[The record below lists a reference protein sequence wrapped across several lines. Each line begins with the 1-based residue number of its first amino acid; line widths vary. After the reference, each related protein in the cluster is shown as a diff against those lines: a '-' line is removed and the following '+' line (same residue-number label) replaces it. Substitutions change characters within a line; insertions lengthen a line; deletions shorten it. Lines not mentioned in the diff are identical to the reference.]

1 MNTNTSRLVTSA
13 EDRIKSLECQLA
25 DALAEM
31 TQAVVLQ
38 KDTEW
43 RLRLLLEVVRNLPM
57 GVVIMDE
64 DFVVT
69 SVNDAYCQISGLPE
83 SQIIGTRP
91 PFENLMSNDPEMY
104 QKIWSALL
112 SEYKWEGELW
122 GQRGE
127 EKIAF
132 NIAITAIVD
141 AHEKPSQFA
150 AIVSDITQRKQD
162 EERILR
168 QANFDNLTGLPNRAL
183 FIDRLGQSLLT
194 MSRARHKLGLMFID
208 LDGFKLVNDTLGHDK
223 GDDLLREAAVRIS
236 SCTRNGDT
244 VARLGGDEFTVIM
257 PNLHD
262 AKDAPLVAQRILD
275 ALAKPFD
282 LDGTESFVS
291 GSIGITI
298 FPGDASD
305 ANNLLKN
312 ADAAMY
318 RAKDLG
324 KANLQ
329 FYTSDLNEEVAE
341 RLSIKNGLVKALERD
356 EFKVFYQPKVTLS
369 TGHIDS
375 VEALIRWDN
384 PDLGMVSPALFIP
397 VLEETGMVVE
407 VGEWV
412 IREACKQHRAWI
424 EAGLPPIRI
433 AVNLSARQLRE
444 ISFVSVL
451 QKVLYETGVG
461 PEGLEIEVTESM
473 IMSDT
478 DSAIAALTE
487 LHGLGI
493 RVAMDDFGTGY
504 SSLSYLR
511 KFPIDTIKIDGS
523 FVADISTSAD
533 DAEIVRTIISM
544 GQTLNKTI
552 VAKGVETDEQ
562 LQLLRS
568 FKCDQIQGYLF
579 SRPVPGTPSRGQYL
593 EHHHAV

>member
-1 MNTNTSRLVTSA
+1 
-13 EDRIKSLECQLA
+13 
-25 DALAEM
+25 
-31 TQAVVLQ
+31 
-38 KDTEW
+38 
-43 RLRLLLEVVRNLPM
+43 
-57 GVVIMDE
+57 
-64 DFVVT
+64 
-69 SVNDAYCQISGLPE
+69 
-83 SQIIGTRP
+83 
-91 PFENLMSNDPEMY
+91 MSSDPEMY

-112 SEYKWEGELW
+112 SEYKWEGALW

-141 AHEKPSQFA
+141 ANEKPSQYA

-168 QANFDNLTGLPNRAL
+168 QANFDSLTGLPNRAL

-282 LDGTESFVS
+282 LDGTESFIS
-291 GSIGITI
+291 GSIGITV

-324 KANLQ
+324 KANFQ
-329 FYTSDLNEEVAE
+329 FFTSDLNEEVAE
-341 RLSIKNGLVKALERD
+341 RLTIKNGLIKALERD

-369 TGHIDS
+369 TGQVDS
-375 VEALIRWDN
+375 VEALMRWDN
-384 PDLGMVSPALFIP
+384 PDLGMVSPARLSP
-397 VLEETGMVVE
+397 
-407 VGEWV
+407 
-412 IREACKQHRAWI
+412 CSKKQVWLSKSASGR
-424 EAGLPPIRI
+424 
-433 AVNLSARQLRE
+433 SARH
-444 ISFVSVL
+444 VSN
-451 QKVLYETGVG
+451 
-461 PEGLEIEVTESM
+461 
-473 IMSDT
+473 
-478 DSAIAALTE
+478 IA
-487 LHGLGI
+487 HGLTRG
-493 RVAMDDFGTGY
+493 
-504 SSLSYLR
+504 
-511 KFPIDTIKIDGS
+511 
-523 FVADISTSAD
+523 
-533 DAEIVRTIISM
+533 
-544 GQTLNKTI
+544 
-552 VAKGVETDEQ
+552 
-562 LQLLRS
+562 
-568 FKCDQIQGYLF
+568 C
-579 SRPVPGTPSRGQYL
+579 RPFALP
-593 EHHHAV
+593 

>member
-1 MNTNTSRLVTSA
+1 
-13 EDRIKSLECQLA
+13 
-25 DALAEM
+25 
-31 TQAVVLQ
+31 
-38 KDTEW
+38 
-43 RLRLLLEVVRNLPM
+43 
-57 GVVIMDE
+57 
-64 DFVVT
+64 
-69 SVNDAYCQISGLPE
+69 
-83 SQIIGTRP
+83 
-91 PFENLMSNDPEMY
+91 
-104 QKIWSALL
+104 
-112 SEYKWEGELW
+112 
-122 GQRGE
+122 
-127 EKIAF
+127 
-132 NIAITAIVD
+132 
-141 AHEKPSQFA
+141 
-150 AIVSDITQRKQD
+150 
-162 EERILR
+162 
-168 QANFDNLTGLPNRAL
+168 
-183 FIDRLGQSLLT
+183 

-282 LDGTESFVS
+282 LDGTESFIS

-324 KANLQ
+324 KANFQ
-329 FYTSDLNEEVAE
+329 FFTSDLNEEVAE
-341 RLSIKNGLVKALERD
+341 RLTIKNGLIKALERD

-369 TGHIDS
+369 TGQVDS
-375 VEALIRWDN
+375 VEALMRWDN
-384 PDLGMVSPALFIP
+384 PDLGMVSPARFIP

-407 VGEWV
+407 VGEWA
-412 IREACKQHRAWI
+412 IREACKQHRTWI
-424 EAGLPPIRI
+424 DAGLPPIRI

-451 QKVLYETGVG
+451 QKVLHEAGVG
-461 PEGLEIEVTESM
+461 PEGIEIEITESM

-487 LHGLGI
+487 LHGLGV

-552 VAKGVETDEQ
+552 VAEGVETEEQ
-562 LQLLRS
+562 LQLLRN
-568 FKCDQIQGYLF
+568 FKCDQVQGYLF
-579 SRPVPGTPSRGQYL
+579 SRPVPGNELTEFIR
-593 EHHHAV
+593 ETNR

>member
-1 MNTNTSRLVTSA
+1 
-13 EDRIKSLECQLA
+13 
-25 DALAEM
+25 
-31 TQAVVLQ
+31 
-38 KDTEW
+38 
-43 RLRLLLEVVRNLPM
+43 
-57 GVVIMDE
+57 
-64 DFVVT
+64 
-69 SVNDAYCQISGLPE
+69 
-83 SQIIGTRP
+83 
-91 PFENLMSNDPEMY
+91 
-104 QKIWSALL
+104 
-112 SEYKWEGELW
+112 
-122 GQRGE
+122 
-127 EKIAF
+127 
-132 NIAITAIVD
+132 
-141 AHEKPSQFA
+141 
-150 AIVSDITQRKQD
+150 
-162 EERILR
+162 
-168 QANFDNLTGLPNRAL
+168 
-183 FIDRLGQSLLT
+183 

-282 LDGTESFVS
+282 LDGTESFIS

-324 KANLQ
+324 KANFQ
-329 FYTSDLNEEVAE
+329 FFTSDLNEEVAE
-341 RLSIKNGLVKALERD
+341 RLTIKNGLIKALERD
-356 EFKVFYQPKVTLS
+356 EFKVFYQPKVMLS
-369 TGHIDS
+369 TGQVDS
-375 VEALIRWDN
+375 VEALMRWDN
-384 PDLGMVSPALFIP
+384 PDLGMVSPARFIP

-407 VGEWV
+407 FGEWA
-412 IREACKQHRAWI
+412 IREACKQHRTWI
-424 EAGLPPIRI
+424 DAGLPPIRI

-451 QKVLYETGVG
+451 QKVLHEAGVG
-461 PEGLEIEVTESM
+461 PEGIEIEITESM

-487 LHGLGI
+487 LHGLGV

-552 VAKGVETDEQ
+552 VAEGVETEEQ
-562 LQLLRS
+562 LQLLRN
-568 FKCDQIQGYLF
+568 FKCDQVQGYLF
-579 SRPVPGTPSRGQYL
+579 SRPVPGNELTEFIR
-593 EHHHAV
+593 ETNR

>member
-1 MNTNTSRLVTSA
+1 
-13 EDRIKSLECQLA
+13 
-25 DALAEM
+25 
-31 TQAVVLQ
+31 
-38 KDTEW
+38 
-43 RLRLLLEVVRNLPM
+43 
-57 GVVIMDE
+57 
-64 DFVVT
+64 
-69 SVNDAYCQISGLPE
+69 
-83 SQIIGTRP
+83 
-91 PFENLMSNDPEMY
+91 
-104 QKIWSALL
+104 
-112 SEYKWEGELW
+112 
-122 GQRGE
+122 
-127 EKIAF
+127 
-132 NIAITAIVD
+132 
-141 AHEKPSQFA
+141 
-150 AIVSDITQRKQD
+150 
-162 EERILR
+162 
-168 QANFDNLTGLPNRAL
+168 
-183 FIDRLGQSLLT
+183 
-194 MSRARHKLGLMFID
+194 MFID

-282 LDGTESFVS
+282 LDGTESFIS

-324 KANLQ
+324 KANFQ
-329 FYTSDLNEEVAE
+329 FFTSDLNEEVAE
-341 RLSIKNGLVKALERD
+341 RLTIKNGLIKALERD

-369 TGHIDS
+369 TGQVDS
-375 VEALIRWDN
+375 VEALMRWDN
-384 PDLGMVSPALFIP
+384 PDLGMVSPARFIP

-407 VGEWV
+407 FGEWA
-412 IREACKQHRAWI
+412 IREACKQHRTWI
-424 EAGLPPIRI
+424 DAGLPPIRI

-451 QKVLYETGVG
+451 QKVLHEAGVG
-461 PEGLEIEVTESM
+461 PEGIEIEITESM

-487 LHGLGI
+487 LHGLGV

-552 VAKGVETDEQ
+552 VAEGVETEEQ
-562 LQLLRS
+562 LQLLRN
-568 FKCDQIQGYLF
+568 FKCDQVQGYLF
-579 SRPVPGTPSRGQYL
+579 SRPVPGNELTEFIR
-593 EHHHAV
+593 ETNR

>member
-1 MNTNTSRLVTSA
+1 MNTNTNTLVTSA
-13 EDRIKSLECQLA
+13 EDRIKSLEDQLA
-25 DALAEM
+25 DALTEM
-31 TQAVVLQ
+31 SQAVVLQ

-43 RLRLLLEVVRNLPM
+43 RLRLLLEVVRNLSM

-91 PFENLMSNDPEMY
+91 PFETLMSSDPEMY
-104 QKIWSALL
+104 QKIWRSLL

-122 GQRGE
+122 GQRDD

-141 AHEKPSQFA
+141 ANEKPSQYA
-150 AIVSDITQRKQD
+150 AIVSDITERKQD

-183 FIDRLGQSLLT
+183 FVDRLGQSLLT
-194 MSRARHKLGLMFID
+194 MSRAQHKLGLMFID
-208 LDGFKLVNDTLGHDK
+208 LDGFKLVNDTLGHHK

-236 SCTRNGDT
+236 SCTRDGDT

-298 FPGDASD
+298 FPDDASD

-324 KANLQ
+324 KANYQ
-329 FYTSDLNEEVAE
+329 FFTSDLNEQVAE
-341 RLSIKNGLVKALERD
+341 RLTIKNGLVKALERD

-369 TGHIDS
+369 TGQIDS
-375 VEALIRWDN
+375 VEALMRWDN
-384 PDLGMVSPALFIP
+384 PGLGMVSPARFIP

-407 VGEWV
+407 VGEWA
-412 IREACKQHRAWI
+412 IREACKQHRTWI

-451 QKVLYETGVG
+451 QQVLHETGVG
-461 PEGLEIEVTESM
+461 PEGIEIEITESM

-478 DSAIAALTE
+478 DSAIASLTE

-511 KFPIDTIKIDGS
+511 QFPIDTIKIDGS
-523 FVADISTSAD
+523 FVADIAASVD
-533 DAEIVRTIISM
+533 GAEIVRTIISM

-552 VAKGVETDEQ
+552 VAEGVETEEQ
-562 LQLLRS
+562 LQLLRN
-568 FKCDQIQGYLF
+568 FKCDQVQGYLF
-579 SRPVPGTPSRGQYL
+579 SRPVPGNELTEFIRETNG
-593 EHHHAV
+593 